1 MWKGVFWKVKKM
13 MTSTNKIILIFGINL
28 CMLGVIFSIYT
39 IWSIY
44 LAVIGGFFI
53 FLALILQDK
62 YKGSKP

>member
-1 MWKGVFWKVKKM
+1 M

-28 CMLGVIFSIYT
+28 CILGVIFSIYT

-44 LAVIGGFFI
+44 FAVIGGFFI